1 MNTQEAYS
9 AGVKAAENTIKTVFE
24 NIIRNQDDGIPFP
37 DPHMEA
43 IRQCVK
49 EYSDYYY
56 SIAKRCNNTG
66 KGFKKKIETMTDAI
80 ELSKNHTV

>member
-1 MNTQEAYS
+1 MTNQEAYN
-9 AGVKAAENTIKTVFE
+9 AGIKSAENTIKTVFE

-56 SIAKRCNNTG
+56 SIAKRINNTG
-66 KGFKKKIETMTDAI
+66 KGFKKKIETMVERIDN
-80 ELSKNHTV
+80 SKA

>member
-1 MNTQEAYS
+1 
-9 AGVKAAENTIKTVFE
+9 VFE
-24 NIIRNQDDGIPFP
+24 KIIRNQDDGIPFP

-56 SIAKRCNNTG
+56 SIASRRNNTG
-66 KGFKKKIETMTDAI
+66 KGFKKKIESMIVAI
-80 ELSKNHTV
+80 DNSKV